1 MARSRSGRDR
11 GWAPSPEPL
20 PVPVVDDHT
29 HLESV
34 LGVRV
39 TPVGDGGGGGD
50 GGGDGVPVDP
60 APVTLDDHLDRAA
73 AVGVPRMVQVGCDL
87 DAVAWTAAVLTID
100 ASTGTG
106 DNADASKGRGD
117 HADASTAPG
126 NNADVSTGPGADPGA
141 APVSLRAGRRALL
154 GAVAIHPNEA
164 VLHAGVREIAP
175 DGLDPDPL
183 PRHDVGLD
191 DALAQIADVARRH
204 DRVRAIGE
212 TGLDHFRAG
221 PRGRA
226 VQREAFRAHIALAK
240 ELGLAL
246 QIHDRDAHEDVVD
259 VLLRDGAPERTVFHC
274 FSGGPALAEVCAR
287 EGWFASFAGPVT
299 YGANDDLRAA
309 LRVLPLDLVLVETDA
324 PYLTAHPLR
333 GRPNAPYLIPHTVRR
348 IAAERDLDLATLCRT
363 LSATAEGVYGPW

>member
-1 MARSRSGRDR
+1 MGRSRNRPR

-34 LGVRV
+34 LAV
-39 TPVGDGGGGGD
+39 TAEAGTDAGDE
-50 GGGDGVPVDP
+50 P

-87 DAVAWTAAVLTID
+87 DAVAWTDAVLRVD
-100 ASTGTG
+100 AGEP
-106 DNADASKGRGD
+106 DA
-117 HADASTAPG
+117 
-126 NNADVSTGPGADPGA
+126 V
-141 APVSLRAGRRALL
+141 APVPLRPGRRALL

-164 VLHAGVREIAP
+164 VLHAGVHEVAP
-175 DGLDPDPL
+175 DGLEPDPQ
-183 PRHDVGLD
+183 PRHDVSLD
-191 DALAQIADVARRH
+191 DALARVAAVARAN

-212 TGLDHFRAG
+212 TGLDFFRAG

-226 VQREAFRAHIALAK
+226 VQREAFRAHVALAK

-246 QIHDRDAHEDVVD
+246 QIHDRDAHDDVVD

-287 EGWFASFAGPVT
+287 EGWFASFAGPVG
-299 YGANDDLRAA
+299 YPANTDLRAA
-309 LRVLPLDLVLVETDA
+309 LRVLPLDQVLVETDA
-324 PYLTAHPLR
+324 PYLTPHPLR
-333 GRPNAPYLIPHTVRR
+333 GRPNAPYLLPHTVRAL
-348 IAAERDLDLATLCRT
+348 AAERDLPLGDVCTT
-363 LSATAEGVYGPW
+363 LSTTTTRVYGAW

>member
-1 MARSRSGRDR
+1 VGRSRNRPT

-20 PVPVVDDHT
+20 PVAVVDNHT

-34 LGVRV
+34 LGVV
-39 TPVGDGGGGGD
+39 AAAGADAEGE
-50 GGGDGVPVDP
+50 P
-60 APVTLDDHLDRAA
+60 APASLDDHLDRAA
-73 AVGVPRMVQVGCDL
+73 AAGVPRMVQVGCDL
-87 DAVAWTAAVLTID
+87 EAVAWTDAVLRVDSGDRD
-100 ASTGTG
+100 A
-106 DNADASKGRGD
+106 
-117 HADASTAPG
+117 
-126 NNADVSTGPGADPGA
+126 V
-141 APVSLRAGRRALL
+141 APVPLRPGRRALL

-164 VLHAGVREIAP
+164 VLHAGVHEVAP
-175 DGLDPDPL
+175 DGLEPDPR
-183 PRHDVGLD
+183 PQHDVSLD
-191 DALAQIADVARRH
+191 DALARVADVARRN

-212 TGLDHFRAG
+212 TGLDFFRAG
-221 PRGRA
+221 PRGRE

-246 QIHDRDAHEDVVD
+246 QIHDRDAHDDVVD

-309 LRVLPLDLVLVETDA
+309 LRVLPLDQVLVETDA

-333 GRPNAPYLIPHTVRR
+333 GRPNAPYLLPHTVRR
-348 IAAERDLDLATLCRT
+348 IAAELDAGLADVGRTLATTTTR
-363 LSATAEGVYGPW
+363 VYGAW